1 MQGTVGATLTLSIDR
16 IVATAVGA
24 SIGALEIITSGQIWL
39 PSDLRSFSSDCCRS
53 RFVWRRLRITTLALR
68 FPLSFSSRTRLR
80 RGPSRCTDSLRCRSA
95 TSLLWPWW
103 RCGQKNE
110 GFHRIA
116 PLSMASVTITRN
128 GLRCFFFTNENDQR
142 AVMRWRVD
150 SDLLRATDRLE
161 AVFGLL
167 TTFRLVTTA
176 VVALVTGELDKV
188 KGELTP
194 MSP

>member
-1 MQGTVGATLTLSIDR
+1 MS
-16 IVATAVGA
+16 
-24 SIGALEIITSGQIWL
+24 
-39 PSDLRSFSSDCCRS
+39 
-53 RFVWRRLRITTLALR
+53 
-68 FPLSFSSRTRLR
+68 
-80 RGPSRCTDSLRCRSA
+80 RSA
-95 TSLLWPWW
+95 SSWPSPWW
-103 RCGQKNE
+103 RCVQNSD

-116 PLSMASVTITRN
+116 PLSRTSVTITPN

-142 AVMRWRVD
+142 AVMRRRVD

-167 TTFRLVTTA
+167 TTFRLVITA
-176 VVALVTGELDKV
+176 VVALVTGELDEV